1 MKTTRYG
8 GKSGRYSS
16 FINIAKE
23 YSFILDLAGI
33 TK

>member
-8 GKSGRYSS
+8 GKSRRYNS
-16 FINIAKE
+16 FVDIAKE